1 MCLHRFGFIEHV
13 LYVSTRSRCH
23 VLYQLRTLL
32 FFICS
37 GFGWPSKSLASGF
50 PELVGFLWSAYW
62 PQMLPASLFK
72 LAADLLRY
80 VHREMGLSIVS
91 LEDLRH
97 DELYK
102 TRGLTWDTL
111 GASMLCS
118 NLIFRD
124 PYQIIWKWNVSLEI
138 WKSDTIQ
145 KCSWLDLRL
154 NDQTALKLFPNHLSN
169 TKNPK
174 GFTQFHHFSILFAR
188 CGTHRYPEISWYHL
202 CVYII
207 ITYTYN

>member
-1 MCLHRFGFIEHV
+1 MRLHRFGFIEHV

-23 VLYQLRTLL
+23 VLYQLRTLS

-80 VHREMGLSIVS
+80 VHRENGIVNCILGGFETWWALQNKRIDVGHPRSLHALLQSDFQGSIPDHM
-91 LEDLRH
+91 EM
-97 DELYK
+97 K
-102 TRGLTWDTL
+102 
-111 GASMLCS
+111 C
-118 NLIFRD
+118 
-124 PYQIIWKWNVSLEI
+124 LEI

-145 KCSWLDLRL
+145 KCWLDLRL

-169 TKNPK
+169 TNNPK

-188 CGTHRYPEISWYHL
+188 CGTHRFIPRDILISHIFL
-202 CVYII
+202 R
-207 ITYTYN
+207 